1 MGVITGARDW
11 HNAAP
16 AGSRTAM
23 ESHGRIRG
31 GGFEWAAE
39 QERAELSG
47 RWWWVACLLPL
58 VVHAALRD
66 LWAPDEP
73 RYAQVAYE
81 LVERGD
87 WFVLHRCGELYPDKP
102 PLFFWL
108 AAFCGAF
115 GNWAEFALRVPSL
128 LATAGLAWLVQ
139 RLARRHFGRREAVL
153 APCLFLGFVLVADI
167 GGRAQIDPLL
177 AFECVLALELLT
189 QPLPSSRGAVLRCL
203 GAGLCLSAALWT
215 KGPAALVNTG
225 LPLVLGLLF
234 AREPESAL
242 VRARAWGVAAL
253 VAGIATIGMPVA
265 YAIRQEPLLEHHW
278 LFRQHI
284 ARVTS
289 TGEHW
294 GPPFEPLW
302 ELPLWTLPW
311 ATLVAAGAWL
321 AWRAW
326 RQRGDVDRQGLLFV
340 GLWFASLLLF
350 YSLIPP
356 KRPLY
361 LLPAYPAAALLAA
374 HAWAEGERR
383 RAFAGWVVWPAPVLF
398 VVLGAAL
405 CSVGLFPRATWERL
419 ELGVTPE
426 RLWLSC
432 AIPGLV
438 LIACGAWAAQSL
450 VAKRFANALH
460 AQIAGWTAGFA
471 LIAALVYPAV
481 NTKKS
486 ARELALWVRARPE
499 RPTQIPCV
507 GVQPE
512 GYRFYG
518 RVPTFAATKAE
529 IGPVLEREG
538 SQFLALMRDHDFQAL
553 DPALRSELAVL
564 HQESVGSRRIFVLA
578 RIERRRN
585 AR

>member
-1 MGVITGARDW
+1 MPPRKEAR
-11 HNAAP
+11 
-16 AGSRTAM
+16 SAM
-23 ESHGRIRG
+23 ETHGRIRG

-47 RWWWVACLLPL
+47 QWWWVACLLPL
-58 VVHAALRD
+58 IVHAALRD

-73 RYAQVAYE
+73 RYAQVAFE
-81 LVERGD
+81 MVERAD

-102 PLFFWL
+102 PLYFWFTAL
-108 AAFCGAF
+108 CGAF
-115 GNWAEFALRVPSL
+115 GGWTEFALRVPSL
-128 LATAGLAWLVQ
+128 AATAVLAWLVQ

-153 APCLFLGFVLVADI
+153 APCLFLGFLLVADI

-177 AFECVLALELLT
+177 ALQCVAALELLT
-189 QPLPSSRGAVLRCL
+189 RPLPSSRGAISSCL
-203 GAGLCLSAALWT
+203 AAGLCLAAALWT

-234 AREPESAL
+234 ARVPESAL
-242 VRARAWGVAAL
+242 VRARGWGVAAL
-253 VAGIATIGMPVA
+253 LAGSATVAMPVA
-265 YAIRQEPLLEHHW
+265 YAIRLEPLLAQHW
-278 LFRQHI
+278 LFRQHV

-289 TGEHW
+289 TGQHW

-311 ATLVAAGAWL
+311 ATLVAAGVWL

-326 RQRGDVDRQGLLFV
+326 RARGDVDRQGLLFV

-383 RAFAGWVVWPAPVLF
+383 RAFPAWVIWPAPVLF

-419 ELGVTPE
+419 ALDITPE
-426 RLWLSC
+426 QLWIAC
-432 AIPGLV
+432 AIPGVV

-450 VAKRFANALH
+450 VAKRYANALH

-471 LIAALVYPAV
+471 LVAACLYPAV
-481 NTKKS
+481 NARKS
-486 ARELALWVRARPE
+486 ARELAEWVAARPE
-499 RPTQIPCV
+499 RPRELPCV

-512 GYRFYG
+512 GYRFYS
-518 RVPTFAATKAE
+518 RVPAVAATAADL
-529 IGPVLEREG
+529 GPALAHEG
-538 SQFLALMRDHDFQAL
+538 SHFLALVRDRDYEAL
-553 DPALRSELAVL
+553 DPALREQLLVL
-564 HQESVGSRRIFVLA
+564 HQDSVGSRKIYVVA
-578 RIERRRN
+578 RVERKRG

>member
-1 MGVITGARDW
+1 
-11 HNAAP
+11 
-16 AGSRTAM
+16 M

-39 QERAELSG
+39 QERAEHSG
-47 RWWWVACLLPL
+47 QWWWIACLLPL

-73 RYAQVAYE
+73 RYAQVAFE
-81 LVERGD
+81 MVERGD

-102 PLFFWL
+102 PFFFWL

-115 GNWAEFALRVPSL
+115 GDWAEFALRVPSL
-128 LATAGLAWLVQ
+128 VATAGLAWLVQ
-139 RLARRHFGRREAVL
+139 RFARRFFGRRESVL
-153 APCLFLGFVLVADI
+153 APCLLLGFLLVTDI

-189 QPLPSSRGAVLRCL
+189 RPLPSSRGAVLHCL
-203 GAGLCLSAALWT
+203 GAGLCLAAALWT

-225 LPLVLGLLF
+225 LPLVLGLVF
-234 AREPESAL
+234 AREPQSAL
-242 VRARAWGVAAL
+242 VRARAWGVLAL
-253 VAGIATIGMPVA
+253 LAGITTVAMPVA
-265 YAIRQEPLLEHHW
+265 HAIRQEPLLAQHW
-278 LFRQHI
+278 LFRQHV

-326 RQRGDVDRQGLLFV
+326 RARGDVDRQGLLFV

-383 RAFAGWVVWPAPVLF
+383 RAFPGWVIWPAPILF

-419 ELGVTPE
+419 ELDTSPE
-426 RLWLSC
+426 HLWIAC
-432 AIPGLV
+432 AIPGFVLV
-438 LIACGAWAAQSL
+438 ACGAWAAQSL
-450 VAKRFANALH
+450 VAKRYANALH
-460 AQIAGWTAGFA
+460 AQIAGWTAAFA
-471 LIAALVYPAV
+471 LIAALVYPTV

-486 ARELALWVRARPE
+486 ARELATWVRARPE
-499 RPTQIPCV
+499 RPREIPCV

-518 RVPTFAATKAE
+518 RVPAVAAVRADV
-529 IGPVLEREG
+529 GPALEREG
-538 SQFLALMRDHDFQAL
+538 AQFLALVRAQDFDAL
-553 DPALRSELAVL
+553 DPALRARLVVL
-564 HQESVGSRRIFVLA
+564 HQETVGSRKIYVLA
-578 RIERRRN
+578 RVEGRRG